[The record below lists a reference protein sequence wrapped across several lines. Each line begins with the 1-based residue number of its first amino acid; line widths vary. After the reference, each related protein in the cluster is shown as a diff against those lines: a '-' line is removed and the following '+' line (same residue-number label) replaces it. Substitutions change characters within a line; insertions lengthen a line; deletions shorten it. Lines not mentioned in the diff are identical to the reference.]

1 MIFITDD
8 GSYHLVFGTQH
19 ETKFYYYHNKNY
31 IYQNFPVKEVVRTI
45 ENNLT
50 FTLNVDTKDAFSD
63 CVDFN
68 LGQNQFSEK
77 HKRFS
82 DFITC
87 DVNKTMSSE
96 WICNLK
102 EWNSTSREL
111 TFFIQLSLSNSN
123 MSQISSENLS
133 GSIQCRMVATAAGN
147 DAHSFIFQY
156 GPLTSSPTARFLS
169 ISSPSETQ
177 QPDGLDSDPVSH
189 SLLTMGQTPI
199 VSVLIGISIIS
210 ILAALS
216 CGCYHRRRMK
226 TVIEIWATD
235 EVK

>member
-1 MIFITDD
+1 M
-8 GSYHLVFGTQH
+8 
-19 ETKFYYYHNKNY
+19 
-31 IYQNFPVKEVVRTI
+31 
-45 ENNLT
+45 
-50 FTLNVDTKDAFSD
+50 NVDTKDAFSD

-77 HKRFS
+77 QKRFS
-82 DFITC
+82 DFISC
-87 DVNKTMSSE
+87 NVNKSMRLE
-96 WICNLK
+96 WNCSLK
-102 EWNSTSREL
+102 EWNSTGREL
-111 TFFIQLSLSNSN
+111 TFLVQLPLSNSN
-123 MSQISSENLS
+123 LSQISSEDVS
-133 GSIQCRMVATAAGN
+133 GSIQCRMVTTAAGN

-226 TVIEIWATD
+226 TVIEMWAPD